1 MRSRDDESRKSP
13 QSIQPEHSSVINSE
27 IWKDSAEIDG
37 IVGRMADELRALI
50 AERAIEAPL
59 MIGIHT
65 GGVWV
70 ADRLHEALELTEPLG
85 HLDISFYRDDFT
97 RIGMHPQVRPSYLP
111 TGIDDRHLILVDD
124 VLQSGRTIR
133 AALNVLFDY
142 GRPASVILVTLSE
155 RDGRE
160 LPIEPNVVGL
170 HAKLEPGEQ
179 IKLSG
184 PHPLVLLRG
193 QSAKT
198 SAAKTDKASGDRR
211 AASAKGESRR

>member
-1 MRSRDDESRKSP
+1 MSNIEP
-13 QSIQPEHSSVINSE
+13 F
-27 IWKDSAEIDG
+27 KDSAEVG
-37 IVGRMADELRALI
+37 AAIVDMGNQLRALL
-50 AERAIEAPL
+50 AERCIERPL

-70 ADRLHEALELTEPLG
+70 AQRLHGLLALPDPLG

-97 RIGMHPQVRPSYLP
+97 RIGMHPRVRPSHLP
-111 TGIDDRHLILVDD
+111 DPVDDRHICLVDD

-142 GRPASVILVTLSE
+142 GRPASVLLAILAE

-160 LPIEPNVVGL
+160 LPIEPDVVGI
-170 HAKLEPGEQ
+170 HADLQPGEQ

-184 PHPLVLLRG
+184 PDPLLLERG
-193 QSAKT
+193 STPK
-198 SAAKTDKASGDRR
+198 
-211 AASAKGESRR
+211 

>member
-1 MRSRDDESRKSP
+1 M
-13 QSIQPEHSSVINSE
+13 INSE
-27 IWKDSAEIDG
+27 IWKDSAEIDS
-37 IVGRMADELRALI
+37 IIGRMADELRALI
-50 AERAIEAPL
+50 AEREIEAPL

-70 ADRLHEALELTEPLG
+70 ADRLHEMLELTEPLG

-111 TGIDDRHLILVDD
+111 VGIDDRHLILVDD

-160 LPIEPNVVGL
+160 LPIEPNVVGP

-193 QSAKT
+193 QSAKKST
-198 SAAKTDKASGDRR
+198 AKTDKASVD
-211 AASAKGESRR
+211 APATSAKGEARR

>member
-1 MRSRDDESRKSP
+1 M
-13 QSIQPEHSSVINSE
+13 INSE

-37 IVGRMADELRALI
+37 IIDRMADELRSLI

-70 ADRLHEALELTEPLG
+70 ADQLHEMLELAEPLG

-111 TGIDDRHLILVDD
+111 VGIDDRHLILVDD

-198 SAAKTDKASGDRR
+198 TASKTDRASVARPTK
-211 AASAKGESRR
+211 SAKGEARR